1 MSWEATGRTD
11 KNRIPLIAIVDD
23 EEDITTYLG
32 LALEDA
38 GYEVVTINESA
49 SALKTLRQQPPD
61 LICLDLLMPHRTGAS
76 LYLEIQQDQH
86 LEKVPVLI
94 LSGLNAKDELN
105 EILQRESNAAPP
117 ADYLEKPV
125 AIDPF
130 LAKVAELLTQNGQS
144 TPERA
149 QS

>member
-1 MSWEATGRTD
+1 MSWEATNHTEA
-11 KNRIPLIAIVDD
+11 NRPPLIAIVDD
-23 EEDITTYLG
+23 EEDITTFLS
-32 LALEDA
+32 LALEDV
-38 GYEVVTINESA
+38 GYEVVTINDSA
-49 SALKTLRQQPPD
+49 SALKVLREEPPD

-76 LYLEIQQDQH
+76 LYLEIQQDEQ
-86 LEKVPVLI
+86 LQRVPVLI

-105 EILQRESNAAPP
+105 EILKRESEAAPP

-125 AIDPF
+125 AIEPY
-130 LAKVAELLTQNGQS
+130 LAKVEELLTQNGRS

>member
-1 MSWEATGRTD
+1 MSWEATDRTD
-11 KNRIPLIAIVDD
+11 KSRPPLIAIVDD

-32 LALEDA
+32 LALEDV
-38 GYEVVTINESA
+38 GYAVVTINDSA
-49 SALKTLRQQPPD
+49 SALKTLRKQPPD

-76 LYLEIQQDQH
+76 LYLEIQQDEH
-86 LEKVPVLI
+86 LVTVPVLI
-94 LSGLNAKDELN
+94 LSGLNAKDELD
-105 EILQRESNAAPP
+105 EILKRESEAAPP

-125 AIDPF
+125 ETEPF
-130 LAKVAELLTQNGQS
+130 LAKVEELLTQNGRS